1 MIDALNAADLF
12 ALCEHDRLEERDD
25 IELDEPEYTHFNPWA
40 VYDP

>member
-12 ALCEHDRLEERDD
+12 ALCERDRLEEPPPR
-25 IELDEPEYTHFNPWA
+25 ETEEPEYTHFNPWA

>member
-25 IELDEPEYTHFNPWA
+25 IEPDEDAVSNPWA
-40 VYDP
+40 LYDV